1 MVWVFGIV
9 FLVFVAIS
17 AIWLYR
23 NSARNKALLESFSR
37 KRRITIGVSLCVGSF
52 AMALCALGSVSAV
65 ANWNSPP
72 PLPLFGVLV
81 FMMLFVVSQVASML
95 CFVSLAAQEETGEDA
110 KRS

>member
-17 AIWLYR
+17 AFWLYR

-37 KRRITIGVSLCVGSF
+37 KRRITIGVSLCLGSF
-52 AMALCALGSVSAV
+52 AMALCALGSVSAI
-65 ANWNSPP
+65 ADWNSPAA
-72 PLPLFGVLV
+72 LPLLGVLI
-81 FMMLFVVSQVASML
+81 FMILFVIAQVGSML
-95 CFVSLAAQEETGEDA
+95 CFVSLAAQEETGEDT